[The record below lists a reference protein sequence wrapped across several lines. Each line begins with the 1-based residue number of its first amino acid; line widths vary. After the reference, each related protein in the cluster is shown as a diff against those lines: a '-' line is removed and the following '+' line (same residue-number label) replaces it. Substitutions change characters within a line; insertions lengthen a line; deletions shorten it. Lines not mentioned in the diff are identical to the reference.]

1 MYSRVAFEARNRK
14 GYEHD
19 ALKGDFS
26 RCNRGDGHAYG
37 LVTVFPDKLEIK
49 GIALEDWL
57 PYGKHEN
64 GTPLPGSDVLPKPQP
79 TADGKMQFIE
89 LPVTMRA

>member
-1 MYSRVAFEARNRK
+1 M
-14 GYEHD
+14 
-19 ALKGDFS
+19 
-26 RCNRGDGHAYG
+26 
-37 LVTVFPDKLEIK
+37 FPDKLEIK

-89 LPVTMRA
+89 LPVTMQA